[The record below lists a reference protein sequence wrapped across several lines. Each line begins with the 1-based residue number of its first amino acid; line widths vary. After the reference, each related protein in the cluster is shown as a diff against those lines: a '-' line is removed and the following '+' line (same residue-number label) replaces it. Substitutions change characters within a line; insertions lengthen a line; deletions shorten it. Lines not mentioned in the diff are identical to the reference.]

1 MAALARAGAALT
13 LVGLIFAGASGA
25 ATSDPRVTVFGDS
38 AATAVAYDPE
48 AKRILGRGVDL
59 RLEVAACRRLGDLSC
74 PYDGERPP
82 NVIDRATTLGS
93 ELGRVVV
100 VLVGYNDYESRY
112 ALNIE
117 KALAVFR
124 AAGVE
129 RVLWATL
136 RAERQSYV
144 TMNEAI
150 REAATRSPALTV
162 LDWNEL
168 SRGRP
173 DWIQADGIHLTALGA
188 QAMATMVSDSLV
200 ALGVAPRPTP
210 AARALAIRRSAL
222 PQGRLGRAFSTR
234 LRAAGGTQPYRWL
247 RAGGVLPRGLRL
259 TTLGRLT
266 GVPTRA
272 GTFRL
277 RVRVVDRTGASRVG
291 TVVLRIA
298 A

>member
-1 MAALARAGAALT
+1 MRRPLLGGLALTLCLLVHAAAAGAAT
-13 LVGLIFAGASGA
+13 GE
-25 ATSDPRVTVFGDS
+25 RVTVFGDS
-38 AATAVAYDPE
+38 AATAIAYDPE
-48 AKRILGRGVDL
+48 AKKILGRGLDL

-74 PYDGERPP
+74 PYDGERPA
-82 NVIDRATTLGS
+82 NVIERATALGS

-100 VLVGYNDYESRY
+100 VLVGYNDYETRY

-117 KALAVFR
+117 KALAAFR

-136 RAERQSYV
+136 RAERQSYL

-150 REAATRSPALTV
+150 LDAAARSPTMTV

-173 DWIQADGIHLTALGA
+173 DWIQGDGIHLTALGA
-188 QAMATMVSDSLV
+188 QAMATMVSDALV
-200 ALGVAPRPTP
+200 RLGVAPRP
-210 AARALAIRRSAL
+210 AAAVRSLAIRRTAL
-222 PQGRLGRAFSTR
+222 PPGRLGRSFSTR
-234 LRAAGGTQPYRWL
+234 LRAAGGTGPYRWL
-247 RAGGVLPRGLRL
+247 RAGGVLPSGLRL

-272 GTFRL
+272 GAFRL
-277 RVRVVDRTGASRVG
+277 RVRVVDRTGASH
-291 TVVLRIA
+291 TSTIVVRIA

>member
-1 MAALARAGAALT
+1 MRFRMLGGGLVLALLALGAGGVAAAPGTAQ
-13 LVGLIFAGASGA
+13 
-25 ATSDPRVTVFGDS
+25 RVTVFGDS

-48 AKRILGRGVDL
+48 AKRILGRGIDL

-82 NVIDRATTLGS
+82 NVIERATTLGS

-100 VLVGYNDYESRY
+100 VMVGYNDYESRY

-117 KALAVFR
+117 KALAAFR

-136 RAERQSYV
+136 RAERQGYL

-150 REAATRSPALTV
+150 LEAAARSPAMTV

-173 DWIQADGIHLTALGA
+173 DWIQGDGIHLTALGA
-188 QAMATMVSDSLV
+188 QAMARMVSD
-200 ALGVAPRPTP
+200 ALTGLGIAPRVVSQISVATP
-210 AARALAIRRSAL
+210 ALPRARVNRPFAA
-222 PQGRLGRAFSTR
+222 R
-234 LRAAGGTQPYRWL
+234 LRATGGSVPYRWSL
-247 RAGGVLPRGLRL
+247 VGGSLPRGVRL
-259 TTLGRLT
+259 STGGRVS

-272 GTFRL
+272 GMFRL
-277 RVRVVDRTGASRVG
+277 VVRVVDRAGAAGVR
-291 TVVLRIA
+291 TLALRIGA
-298 A
+298 